1 MAEDFGPHGALQDLV
16 SVNYSLPKDEQGNLT
31 IPSQAAADYLDEQP
45 KIIPHDKTWREK
57 TVDWAADKM
66 MEYGASPQ
74 SAYKYSRKVFGGG
87 NELMGIGAVDVT
99 PAGLV
104 FAGEEAVRGYE
115 KGDVVMPTV
124 ELALS
129 AVEAYPLT
137 KAILKP
143 ARKLVQAPNAPV
155 QAPNAP
161 VDESRRR
168 FMKGAAAAPAAL
180 GALGALGGV
189 KVGTGLIGEGG
200 VKVGTKLIDD
210 ILPVASKSVSKLPQ
224 SIFDLRSF
232 KSVDAALEKLFPS
245 GEESFGL
252 GTSSLLAEMSDFSEK
267 YFLSSM
273 TSGDLSKLL
282 KEGGGEIDPLTPIIK
297 ELEGKGLSKSEMAE
311 YLFRNDIYDPS
322 EEAKKVLGLDD

>member
-16 SVNYSLPKDEQGNLT
+16 SVDYSLPKDGQGNLT

-87 NELMGIGAVDVT
+87 NELMGIGVADVT

-155 QAPNAP
+155 
-161 VDESRRR
+161 DESRRR
-168 FMKGAAAAPAAL
+168 FMKGAAKVAGPAAIVAGGL
-180 GALGALGGV
+180 GALSQMPSKKIAEGV
-189 KVGTGLIGEGG
+189 SEIKAAKI
-200 VKVGTKLIDD
+200 TKAPKITPNFDFLADNNLDD
-210 ILPVASKSVSKLPQ
+210 VNWSDMSGNQ
-224 SIFDLRSF
+224 IFDAVKDIF
-232 KSVDAALEKLFPS
+232 KLGDSEALDLIEKTGYFGKKSDWIKKPQFLDYSIWNWDNYKDIDKMKHNLQLELSDVNLGAEDVDYKNQLF
-245 GEESFGL
+245 L
-252 GTSSLLAEMSDFSEK
+252 DFIE
-267 YFLSSM
+267 
-273 TSGDLSKLL
+273 DVA
-282 KEGGGEIDPLTPIIK
+282 D
-297 ELEGKGLSKSEMAE
+297 
-311 YLFRNDIYDPS
+311 N
-322 EEAKKVLGLDD
+322 AKDK